1 MSATETPQ
9 RRRGFSLFGLL
20 LVALGV
26 VLLLNTTGAL
36 PFSIWPELFSY
47 WPVLLVLIGLKII
60 LAPRAPLISAGLIV
74 LAMVGTVTAAYF
86 SIPEHEY
93 DEPGRVTYVEP
104 LADTEILHLGMGFV
118 GGKVELMSDPGGG
131 SSSPRLFAA
140 DFNNHPAR
148 VIHDR
153 IGRSTRIYLSTD
165 GPVVRFSNDDGYAQ
179 DSPGPDAYEREH
191 GFYLGGL
198 VDWRLMISPDVA
210 VELEINAGAADLDL
224 DLQDLN
230 VRRLIVGSGASDIR
244 ILLPAT
250 AGQTHVEI
258 ASGATDVEIV
268 VPEGVA
274 ARIANEIFLSSTQ
287 IDSARFPHTDDG
299 HQSPDYYYAENR
311 VSIEIDA
318 VAADITI
325 S

>member
-1 MSATETPQ
+1 MSATETSR

-20 LVALGV
+20 LVALGA

-47 WPVLLVLIGLKII
+47 WPILLVLVGVKII

-74 LAMVGTVTAAYF
+74 LAVAGTVTAAYF

-93 DEPGRVTYVEP
+93 DEPARVTYVEP

-118 GGKVELMSDPGGG
+118 GGSVEMTSDSGDATYP
-131 SSSPRLFAA
+131 SRLLAA
-140 DFNNHPAR
+140 DFGNRPAR
-148 VIHDR
+148 VIRDR
-153 IGRSTRIYLSTD
+153 SGRLTELYLSTSTD
-165 GPVVRFSNDDGYAQ
+165 GPVVKFSRDDGYAR
-179 DSPGPDAYEREH
+179 DVPESESEVS
-191 GFYLGGL
+191 FSMSGL
-198 VDWRLMISPDVA
+198 VDWRLMVSPNVA
-210 VELEINAGAADLDL
+210 IELEINAGAADLDL

-230 VRRLIVGSGASDIR
+230 VRKLTVGAGASYIR
-244 ILLPAT
+244 ILLPID
-250 AGQTHVEI
+250 AGQTHVVI

-268 VPEGVA
+268 VPQGVA
-274 ARIANEIFLSSTQ
+274 ATIVNEAFLSSTQ
-287 IDSARFPHTDDG
+287 IDSTRFFETDDG
-299 HQSPDYYYAENR
+299 HQSPDYFNAENR

>member
-1 MSATETPQ
+1 MSATETPR

-20 LVALGV
+20 LVALGT

-47 WPVLLVLIGLKII
+47 WPILLVLVGVKII

-74 LAMVGTVTAAYF
+74 LAVAGTVTAAYF

-93 DEPGRVTYVEP
+93 DEPARVTYVEP

-118 GGKVELMSDPGGG
+118 GGSVEMTSDSGDATYP
-131 SSSPRLFAA
+131 PRLLAA
-140 DFNNHPAR
+140 DFSNRPAR
-148 VIHDR
+148 VIRDR
-153 IGRSTRIYLSTD
+153 SGRLTELYLSTD
-165 GPVVRFSNDDGYAQ
+165 GPVVRFSSDDGYAR
-179 DSPGPDAYEREH
+179 DVPESGSE
-191 GFYLGGL
+191 FSFSMSGL
-198 VDWRLMISPDVA
+198 VDWRLMVSPNVA

-230 VRRLIVGSGASDIR
+230 VRKLRVGAGASDIR
-244 ILLPAT
+244 ILLPVD
-250 AGQTHVEI
+250 AGQTHVVIE
-258 ASGATDVEIV
+258 SGAADVEIV
-268 VPEGVA
+268 VPHGVA
-274 ARIANEIFLSSTQ
+274 ARIVNEAFLSSTQ
-287 IDSARFPHTDDG
+287 IDSTRFLETDDG
-299 HQSPDYYYAENR
+299 HQSPDYYNAENR

>member
-1 MSATETPQ
+1 MSATETS
-9 RRRGFSLFGLL
+9 RKRRGFSLFGLL
-20 LVALGV
+20 LVALGT

-47 WPVLLVLIGLKII
+47 WPILLVLVGVKII

-74 LAMVGTVTAAYF
+74 LAVAGTVTAAYF

-93 DEPGRVTYVEP
+93 DEPARVTYVEP

-118 GGKVELMSDPGGG
+118 GGSVEMTSDSGDATYP
-131 SSSPRLFAA
+131 SRLLAA
-140 DFNNHPAR
+140 DFGNRPAR
-148 VIHDR
+148 VIRDR
-153 IGRSTRIYLSTD
+153 SGRLTELYLSTSTD
-165 GPVVRFSNDDGYAQ
+165 GPVVKFSRDDGYAR
-179 DSPGPDAYEREH
+179 DVPESESEVS
-191 GFYLGGL
+191 FSMSGL
-198 VDWRLMISPDVA
+198 VDWRLMVSPNVA
-210 VELEINAGAADLDL
+210 IELEINAGAADLDL

-230 VRRLIVGSGASDIR
+230 VRKLTVGAGASYIR
-244 ILLPAT
+244 ILLPID
-250 AGQTHVEI
+250 AGQTHVVI

-268 VPEGVA
+268 VPQGVA
-274 ARIANEIFLSSTQ
+274 ATIVNEAFLSSTQ
-287 IDSARFPHTDDG
+287 IDSTRFFETDDG
-299 HQSPDYYYAENR
+299 HQSPDYFNAENR